1 MVFSSYN
8 SSRNFCL
15 IFLKSDPSCMSM
27 TNGHKWRTAAVSNHG
42 QASNILVESSSLIN
56 YSPVKSNGHTSR
68 YSFDDSQNMHVIKNW
83 KFLKKKPSPATS
95 GRLNDSECSQQVCKI
110 KLQFISVVIYRQ
122 SPIFSSITKTSFSPI
137 SCKYLQAT
145 TANV

>member
-1 MVFSSYN
+1 
-8 SSRNFCL
+8 
-15 IFLKSDPSCMSM
+15 MSM

-42 QASNILVESSSLIN
+42 QASNILVESSSLLN

-95 GRLNDSECSQQVCKI
+95 ARLNDSECSQQVRKV
-110 KLQFISVVIYRQ
+110 KLQFISVIIYDILN
-122 SPIFSSITKTSFSPI
+122 SIFGESGRMKD
-137 SCKYLQAT
+137 
-145 TANV
+145 TARARMEYCL